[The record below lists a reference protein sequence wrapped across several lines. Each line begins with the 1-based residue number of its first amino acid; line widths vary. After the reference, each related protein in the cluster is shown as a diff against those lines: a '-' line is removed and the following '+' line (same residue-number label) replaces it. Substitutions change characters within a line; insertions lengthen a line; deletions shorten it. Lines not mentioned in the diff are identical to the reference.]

1 MIANDFNFEAKRIT
15 KKFLSPG
22 FCWNFIRN
30 TIEYLNKDKDGH
42 AIPEWIF
49 DEQKLIILRLPFLES
64 NEKFTKSL
72 LWKKSSIY
80 FQIINVNSTLFGIV
94 EILDDCLK
102 TLILTN

>member
-1 MIANDFNFEAKRIT
+1 M
-15 KKFLSPG
+15 
-22 FCWNFIRN
+22 
-30 TIEYLNKDKDGH
+30 DGH

-72 LWKKSSIY
+72 LWKKSSLY